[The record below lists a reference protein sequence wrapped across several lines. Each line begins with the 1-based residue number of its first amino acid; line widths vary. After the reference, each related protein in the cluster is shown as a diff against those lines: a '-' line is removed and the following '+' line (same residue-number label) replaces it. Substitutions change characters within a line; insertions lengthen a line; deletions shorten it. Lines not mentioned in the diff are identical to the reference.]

1 MIEISNVL
9 KVIELYLGLEELP
22 VKSHYT
28 IRPET
33 GIVKSEGALYRIG
46 INLISAFIFLLIIRN
61 RVDNIFDKRIY
72 TILSF
77 IAIVLF
83 LVSFHASTFADRFNY
98 YIFPLHLYTLTH
110 FISLFK
116 DRYVKILLSVMTI
129 CLYFGILN
137 IWLFFG
143 NTSSTWIPY
152 KMFPFSYR
160 VDSCL
165 HNDFSCQ
172 YIFNLPLDR
181 KY

>member
-1 MIEISNVL
+1 MIRYYIGDDIPYYQN
-9 KVIELYLGLEELP
+9 
-22 VKSHYT
+22 
-28 IRPET
+28 
-33 GIVKSEGALYRIG
+33 SEGALYRIG

-116 DRYVKILLSVMTI
+116 DRFSRILLSVMTI

-165 HNDFSCQ
+165 YNEHSCYDEKDSQ
-172 YIFNLPLDR
+172 RFICEEVPGSYDLCMW
-181 KY
+181 K